1 MGGVVIRKVVIR
13 NYRKFRNLDVEMLP
27 GTNVLVG
34 SNDSGKST
42 LIEAINL
49 ALTGRVGGRAFAQ
62 ELSPYY
68 VNLNA
73 TKEYVQALQSNPK
86 AAPPTVIVEVYLEDG
101 GEAEILRGT
110 NNLLGEDACG
120 VRIQAKLSPEFAEEY
135 ANFVTDPDSIRLV
148 PIEYYR
154 VDWLGF
160 SGNAVTARSVPATA
174 SVVDPASVRLQSGVD
189 YHMQQIIRT
198 HLDPKER
205 VELSRQYRCLREA
218 FSDQEAVKAINEKLK
233 GDSESLTQRALSL
246 AIDISQRYTWESGLV
261 AHLDDLP
268 FQFVSKGEQSALK
281 TVLAVGRKADSA
293 QVVLIE
299 EPEAHLSFAHLRALM
314 KRIEAQCEGKQV
326 IVATHSNF
334 VLNKLGLKN
343 MILLGEDGAH
353 TRLTDVPDA
362 TVEYFKKLAGFDTLR
377 LVLAKGA
384 ILVEGPSDELIVQ
397 RGYLDAKG
405 KLPIDDGIDV
415 ISVGLSH
422 KRFLDVAVRLKR
434 RVWAVT
440 DNDGKTSDQIKERF
454 AEYAGYD
461 FVSVHTGNDP
471 EQRTLEPQIVAANE
485 LTTLNAALGKSYASK
500 EEAVAAMIADKT
512 GAALAIFE
520 SDTVIKMPEYLAD
533 VIGA

>member
-1 MGGVVIRKVVIR
+1 MIRKVVIR
-13 NYRKFRNLDVEMLP
+13 NYRKFRKLEVDMLP
-27 GTNVLVG
+27 GTNILVG

-49 ALTGRVGGRAFAQ
+49 ALTGRVNGRVFAQ

-68 VNLNA
+68 INLSA
-73 TKEYVQALQSNPK
+73 TQEYIQALQSNPN
-86 AAPPTVIVEVYLEDG
+86 AVPPTVIIEVYLDDG
-101 GEAEILRGT
+101 GESEILRGS

-120 VRIQAKLSPEFAEEY
+120 IRIQAKLSSEFAEEY
-135 ANFVTDPDSIRLV
+135 RDFVASPSSIRLV
-148 PIEYYR
+148 PTEYFR

-160 SGNAVTARSVPATA
+160 SGNGVTARSVPATA
-174 SVVDPASVRLQSGVD
+174 SVVDPTSVRLQSGVD
-189 YHMQQIIRT
+189 HHMQQIIRT
-198 HLDPKER
+198 HLDPKDR
-205 VELSRQYRCLREA
+205 VELSRQYRSLREA
-218 FSDQEAVKAINEKLK
+218 FSEKDAVKTINQRLK
-233 GDSESLTQRALSL
+233 DGSESLTQRALSL

-268 FQFVSKGEQSALK
+268 FHFVSKGEQSALK
-281 TVLAVGRKADSA
+281 TILAVGRKSNGA
-293 QVVLIE
+293 QIVLIE
-299 EPEAHLSFAHLRALM
+299 EPESHLSFAHLRSLM

-353 TRLTDVPDA
+353 TRITDVPEA

-384 ILVEGPSDELIVQ
+384 ILVEGPSDELVVQ

-405 KLPIDDGIDV
+405 NLPIDDGIDV

-422 KRFLDVAVRLKR
+422 KRFLDLAIRLKR
-434 RVWAVT
+434 RVWVVT
-440 DNDGKTSDQIKERF
+440 DNDGKTVEEVRTRF
-454 AEYAGYD
+454 ADYTGYD
-461 FVSVHTGNDP
+461 FVSVHTGSDP
-471 EQRTLEPQIVAANE
+471 ALRTLEPQIVAANE
-485 LTTLNAALGKSYASK
+485 LATLNAALGRSYASK
-500 EEAVAAMIADKT
+500 EEAIEAMIADKT

-520 SDTVIKMPEYLAD
+520 SEKMVKMPEYLAD
-533 VIGA
+533 VVGNN

>member
-1 MGGVVIRKVVIR
+1 MIRKVVIR
-13 NYRKFRNLDVEMLP
+13 NYRKFRKLDVDMLP
-27 GTNVLVG
+27 GTNILVG

-49 ALTGRVGGRAFAQ
+49 ALTGRANGKLFAQ

-68 VNLNA
+68 INLSA
-73 TKEYVQALQSNPK
+73 TKEYILALKSDRK
-86 AAPPTVIVEVYLEDG
+86 AAPPTVIIEVYLEDG

-110 NNLLGEDACG
+110 NNLMGEDACG
-120 VRIQAKLSPEFAEEY
+120 VRIQAKLSADFEEEY
-135 ANFVTDPDSIRLV
+135 RNFVANPDDIHLV
-148 PIEYYR
+148 PTEYYR

-160 SGNAVTARSVPATA
+160 SGNGVTARSVPATA

-198 HLDPKER
+198 HLNPKDR
-205 VELSRQYRCLREA
+205 VELSRQYRSLREA
-218 FSDQEAVKAINEKLK
+218 FSEQEAVKAINEKLK

-268 FQFVSKGEQSALK
+268 FPFASKGEQSALK
-281 TVLAVGRKADSA
+281 TILAVGRKSDGA
-293 QVVLIE
+293 QIVLIE
-299 EPEAHLSFAHLRALM
+299 EPEAHLSFAHLRSLM
-314 KRIEAQCEGKQV
+314 KRIETQCEGKQI

-343 MILLGEDGAH
+343 MVLLGEDGAH
-353 TRLTDVPDA
+353 TRITDVPEG
-362 TVEYFKKLAGFDTLR
+362 TVDYFKKLAGFDTLR
-377 LVLAKGA
+377 LVLAKSA

-405 KLPIDDGIDV
+405 NLPIEDGIDV

-422 KRFLDVAVRLKR
+422 KRFLDLAIRLKR
-434 RVWAVT
+434 RVWVVT
-440 DNDGKTSDQIKERF
+440 DNDGKTSEEVSRRF
-454 AEYAGYD
+454 ADYTGYD
-461 FVSVHTGNDP
+461 FISVHTGSDP
-471 EQRTLEPQIVAANE
+471 ELRTLEPQIVAANE
-485 LTTLNAALGKSYASK
+485 LVTLNAALGKAYTSK
-500 EEAVAAMIADKT
+500 EEAVEAMIADKT

-520 SDTVIKMPEYLAD
+520 SETVIKMPEYLAH
-533 VIGA
+533 VVGSH

>member
-1 MGGVVIRKVVIR
+1 
-13 NYRKFRNLDVEMLP
+13 
-27 GTNVLVG
+27 VG
-34 SNDSGKST
+34 RNDSGKST

-49 ALTGRVGGRAFAQ
+49 ALTGRVNGRMFAQ

-68 VNLNA
+68 INLDA
-73 TKEYVQALQSNPK
+73 TKEYVQALQSNAK
-86 AAPPTVIVEVYLEDG
+86 AVPPTVIIEVYLDGG

-120 VRIQAKLSPEFAEEY
+120 IRIQAKLSPDFEEEY
-135 ANFVTDPDSIRLV
+135 RAFAATPSGIRLA
-148 PIEYYR
+148 PTEYYR

-160 SGNAVTARSVPATA
+160 SGNGVTARSVPATA
-174 SVVDPASVRLQSGVD
+174 SVVDPASIRLQSGVD
-189 YHMQQIIRT
+189 HHMQQILRT
-198 HLDPKER
+198 HLDPRDR
-205 VELSRQYRCLREA
+205 VELSRQYRSLREA
-218 FSDQEAVKAINEKLK
+218 FSEQEAVKAINGKLK
-233 GDSESLTQRALSL
+233 VDSDSLTQRTLSL

-281 TVLAVGRKADSA
+281 TILAVGRKADGA
-293 QVVLIE
+293 QIVLIE

-334 VLNKLGLKN
+334 VLNKLGLEN
-343 MILLGEDGAH
+343 MLLLGEDGAH
-353 TRLTDVPDA
+353 TRITDVPDA

-377 LVLAKGA
+377 LVLARGA

-422 KRFLDVAVRLKR
+422 KRFLDLAVRLKR
-434 RVWAVT
+434 RVWVVT
-440 DNDGKTSDQIKERF
+440 DNDGKTSDEIKKRF
-454 AEYAGYD
+454 ADYFGYD
-461 FVSVHTGNDP
+461 FVSIHTGNDP
-471 EQRTLEPQIVAANE
+471 ELRTLEPQIVAANE
-485 LTTLNAALGKSYASK
+485 LATLNAALGKTYAST
-500 EEAVAAMIADKT
+500 EEVVAAMIADKT

-520 SDTVIKMPEYLAD
+520 SDTTLKMPEYIAD
-533 VIGA
+533 VIGTK

>member
-1 MGGVVIRKVVIR
+1 
-13 NYRKFRNLDVEMLP
+13 MLP

-49 ALTGRVGGRAFAQ
+49 ALTGRVNGRAFVQ

-68 VNLNA
+68 INLEA
-73 TKEYVQALQSNPK
+73 TKEYIQALLSNTKAVPPK
-86 AAPPTVIVEVYLEDG
+86 VIIEVYLEGG
-101 GEAEILRGT
+101 GEAEVLRGT

-120 VRIQAKLSPEFAEEY
+120 LRIEAKISPDFEEEY
-135 ANFVTDPDSIRLV
+135 RSFVANPGEIRLV
-148 PIEYYR
+148 PTEYYR
-154 VDWLGF
+154 VDWFGF
-160 SGNAVTARSVPATA
+160 SGNGVTARSVPATT
-174 SVVDPASVRLQSGVD
+174 SVVDPASIRLQSGVD
-189 YHMQQIIRT
+189 HHMQQILRT
-198 HLDPKER
+198 HLDPKDR
-205 VELSRQYRCLREA
+205 VELSRQYRSLREA
-218 FSDQEAVKAINEKLK
+218 FSEREPVKAINEKLR
-233 GDSESLTQRALSL
+233 GDSESLTQRSLSL

-281 TVLAVGRKADSA
+281 TILAVGRKTDGA
-293 QVVLIE
+293 QIVLIE
-299 EPEAHLSFAHLRALM
+299 EPEAHLSFAHLRVLM
-314 KRIEAQCEGKQV
+314 KRIEAQCKGKQV

-334 VLNKLGLKN
+334 VLNKLGLEN
-343 MILLGEDGAH
+343 MVLLGEDGAH
-353 TRLTDVPDA
+353 TRLTDVPEA

-397 RGYLDAKG
+397 RAYLDAKG

-422 KRFLDVAVRLKR
+422 KRFLDLAVRLKR
-434 RVWAVT
+434 QVWVVT
-440 DNDGKTSDQIKERF
+440 DNDGKTSDEVKRRF
-454 AEYAGYD
+454 SEYSDYD
-461 FVSVHTGNDP
+461 FVSIHTGKNP
-471 EQRTLEPQIVAANE
+471 QLRTLEPQIVAVNE
-485 LTTLNAALGKSYASK
+485 LATLNAVLGKAYASK
-500 EEAVAAMIADKT
+500 EEAITAMTADKT

-520 SDTVIKMPEYLAD
+520 SNYMLKMPEYLSD